1 MSHTNPKIC
10 VPSTMDPYALLG
22 LDSSCT
28 AQKKNDTAYR
38 KAARL
43 WHPDK
48 IGNDPSSTEKF
59 HQVSAAYQLLSD
71 PISKA
76 KYDNERAAQQQRLR
90 NAELFEGKRRQMKDD
105 LEAREKRARDDADQA
120 QFTQLAEEG
129 KRMRMEKQGA
139 LKKETEQEKFNVHKD
154 VSSPTTNRASNVPE
168 LDRTVKVRWPV
179 ESADDMIE
187 ESHIATLFSIFGK
200 VENITLLGARSQ
212 KKKKVAICMIQYV
225 SIVGAHSAVKE
236 FPKQKGREWERFNLV
251 YWAGNKEPESI
262 SEQPSDINNVRY
274 FNSTAPSTAT
284 TASQPAT
291 PIPSGSTY
299 NKKTPSFSSFSA
311 ASSTPRGSPLNRS
324 LGVNGPTLEE
334 MTMIRLK
341 NAEKK
346 RLAEELQRDDNAAM
360 GLRNP
365 M

>member
-10 VPSTMDPYALLG
+10 VLSTMDPYALLG

-28 AQKKNDTAYR
+28 AQKKIDTAYR

-129 KRMRMEKQGA
+129 KRMRLEKPGA
-139 LKKETEQEKFNVHKD
+139 LKK
-154 VSSPTTNRASNVPE
+154 
-168 LDRTVKVRWPV
+168 
-179 ESADDMIE
+179 
-187 ESHIATLFSIFGK
+187 
-200 VENITLLGARSQ
+200 
-212 KKKKVAICMIQYV
+212 
-225 SIVGAHSAVKE
+225 
-236 FPKQKGREWERFNLV
+236 
-251 YWAGNKEPESI
+251 
-262 SEQPSDINNVRY
+262 
-274 FNSTAPSTAT
+274 
-284 TASQPAT
+284 
-291 PIPSGSTY
+291 
-299 NKKTPSFSSFSA
+299 
-311 ASSTPRGSPLNRS
+311 
-324 LGVNGPTLEE
+324 
-334 MTMIRLK
+334 
-341 NAEKK
+341 
-346 RLAEELQRDDNAAM
+346 
-360 GLRNP
+360 
-365 M
+365 